1 MPKVALKCPQLL
13 LHKAQF
19 AILSDRHRFKVIAAG
34 RRFGK
39 TLLAMEWLTLAPGG
53 AAEGKPVAIFA
64 PTYKLLLEVWAD
76 IERTLRPLTRRINRA
91 EMRIELINGGSIDG
105 WTLERPDAGRGRK
118 YARVVI
124 DEAAHA
130 RHLKD
135 AWEHAIAPTLTDLR
149 GEAWFISTPAGLN
162 FFWELYRRGEDP
174 DYPDWASFTAPTT
187 ANPFIPAEEIA
198 ERQRELPE
206 NVFRQ
211 EYLAEFVDWNSDENA
226 FFDAATLSGDARQPD
241 TLLSIGVDVARFGN
255 DETVIAGVARNGA
268 ISILHTLRK
277 SPITTIAE
285 LVLSQYRQ
293 QRIVVDDAGLGGGL
307 TDILRKEK
315 LNVEAFNGAESAIR
329 DGQFANLRAESYW
342 VLAEHLRYRDV
353 ALPDDRKLKD
363 ELSALR
369 YAYQRGRILLEPK
382 DAVRQRLGRSPDRAD
397 AVCYA
402 VWGWRPRK
410 PQYRTEFSYLPR

>member
-1 MPKVALKCPQLL
+1 MPKVALKCPQLV
-13 LHKAQF
+13 LHPAQF
-19 AILSDRHRFKVIAAG
+19 EILSDPRRFKIIAAG

-39 TLLAMEWLTLAPGG
+39 TLLATEWLTLAPGG
-53 AAEGKPVAIFA
+53 AVEGRPVAIFA
-64 PTYKLLLEVWAD
+64 PTHKLLLEVWAD
-76 IERTLRPLTRRINRA
+76 IERTLRPVMRRVNRA
-91 EMRIELINGGSIDG
+91 EMRIELISGGTIDG

-118 YARVVI
+118 YARVVL

-130 RHLKD
+130 RRLKD
-135 AWEHAIAPTLTDLR
+135 VWEHAIAPTLTDLR

-162 FFWELYRRGEDP
+162 FFHDLYRRGDDP
-174 DYPDWASFTAPTT
+174 DYPDWGSFTAPTT

-198 ERQRELPE
+198 ERERELPE
-206 NVFRQ
+206 NVFKQ

-241 TLLSIGVDVARFGN
+241 ALVSIGVDVARFGN

-268 ISILHTLRK
+268 VSILHTLRK
-277 SPITTIAE
+277 SPITTIAD
-285 LVLSQYRQ
+285 LVLSHYRQ
-293 QRIVVDDAGLGGGL
+293 HRIVVDDAGLGGGL

-329 DGQFANLRAESYW
+329 DAQFANLRAESYW

-363 ELSALR
+363 ELAALR
-369 YAYQRGRILLEPK
+369 YSYQRGRILLEPK
-382 DAVRQRLGRSPDRAD
+382 EAARQRLGRSPDRAD

-410 PQYRTEFSYLPR
+410 PRYRTEFSYLPR